1 MKRFDAYPIYL
12 IMEGAHGLIF
22 HTIVTVNLV
31 YQVTVVE
38 LNPLQLVLV
47 GAVLEASVLLFEIPT
62 GVVADVY
69 SRRLSIVLG
78 FLLMGAGFFLE
89 GASPLFATVLLAQVI
104 WGVGAT
110 FLSGATEAWIAD
122 ELSHNG
128 AKGELA
134 LGRAFLRGAQFNQA
148 GALLGIGLSVALAS
162 IYVTAPIITGGVL
175 FVMLAL
181 FLFRFMPEDGFTPTP
196 RQERTSW
203 QTMSQ
208 TLQSGLQLVRV
219 QPVLPAILGITLIFG
234 LASEGFD
241 RLWTAHILENFTLPV
256 LGGLAPIVWFGLID
270 AVAMVLSMGAA
281 EMARRT
287 IDTTRQQ
294 TVALVLMG
302 LNAAIM
308 IGIISFALTTHFSLA
323 LMAYWLS
330 RVLRTTRH
338 PLSAAW
344 INQQLESKVRAT
356 VLSLN
361 GQADALGQVA
371 GGPPVGI
378 IGTIYSLRAALVVT
392 GAILSPAMALYAR
405 TLRQLPQ
412 PATPGEKLGVS
423 GD

>member
-1 MKRFDAYPIYL
+1 
-12 IMEGAHGLIF
+12 MEGAHGLIF

-31 YQVTVVE
+31 YHVTVVG
-38 LNPLQLVLV
+38 LNPLQLILV
-47 GAVLEASVLLFEIPT
+47 GTVLEASVLLLEIPT

-69 SRRLSIVLG
+69 SRRLSIILG

-122 ELSHNG
+122 ELSQNG
-128 AKGELA
+128 AEGELV

-175 FVMLAL
+175 FIALAL
-181 FLFRFMPEDGFTPTP
+181 FLIRFMPEDGFSPTP
-196 RQERTSW
+196 RQEGTSW
-203 QTMSQ
+203 HAMGQ

-219 QPVLPAILGITLIFG
+219 RPILPAILGITLILG

-241 RLWTAHILENFTLPV
+241 RLWTAHILENFTLPA

-281 EMARRT
+281 ELARRT

-294 TVALVLMG
+294 TVVLVLIG

-308 IGIISFALTTHFSLA
+308 IGIISFALTMHFSLA
-323 LMAYWLS
+323 LLAYWLS
-330 RVLRTTRH
+330 QALRTTRH
-338 PLSAAW
+338 PLYMAW
-344 INQQLESKVRAT
+344 INRQLESRVRAT

-361 GQADALGQVA
+361 GQADALGQIA

-392 GAILSPAMALYAR
+392 GAILAPALALYAR

-412 PATPGEKLGVS
+412 PATPDDKLGTS